1 MGPWWS
7 LIRCVTLNFKN
18 LWWVD
23 EKGVVCMARKGGLF
37 TEVWSGDVRGD
48 LVVIRSRM
56 ERGNLAISDDWW
68 RDDECLNLGLNINL
82 LSGPVRS
89 VREDKKVFAST
100 VSIVRHHDITPR
112 HRYTNHRRSCM
123 HTIRAGVQLS
133 KYKWQLNSFIYLLRI
148 TAEFLKDLASLWL
161 AYWCCCF
168 DIKSVFR
175 QLNESNFEVTLDW
188 PAVKL
193 TN

>member
-1 MGPWWS
+1 MFLPKIS
-7 LIRCVTLNFKN
+7 LKKIFLPKISLKKIFSKKTHEKYFQKKLMKNIFKKILLPN
-18 LWWVD
+18 IYPKKDGQYEYDVKIG
-23 EKGVVCMARKGGLF
+23 ELF

-89 VREDKKVFAST
+89 VRVDKKVFAST

-112 HRYTNHRRSCM
+112 HRYTKLYHRRSCM
-123 HTIRAGVQLS
+123 HTIRAMES
-133 KYKWQLNSFIYLLRI
+133 KSK
-148 TAEFLKDLASLWL
+148 
-161 AYWCCCF
+161 
-168 DIKSVFR
+168 
-175 QLNESNFEVTLDW
+175 
-188 PAVKL
+188 
-193 TN
+193 

>member
-7 LIRCVTLNFKN
+7 LFRCVTLNFKN

-23 EKGVVCMARKGGLF
+23 EKGVVCRARKGGLF
-37 TEVWSGDVRGD
+37 TKVWSGDVRGD

-89 VREDKKVFAST
+89 VRVDKKVFAST

-112 HRYTNHRRSCM
+112 HRYTTTGDPACTQSGLQSNYRN
-123 HTIRAGVQLS
+123 
-133 KYKWQLNSFIYLLRI
+133 LNDSWTALFIFSESLLN
-148 TAEFLKDLASLWL
+148 FLK
-161 AYWCCCF
+161 
-168 DIKSVFR
+168 
-175 QLNESNFEVTLDW
+175 TLRPID
-188 PAVKL
+188 VVVL
-193 TN
+193 T